1 MFLLQQGGGIIL
13 GDFLSDKGRVK
24 TQFVDA
30 LARMLIC
37 RGCTRMARLSD
48 STRSTRST
56 RLKIGNDPLTHSPQF
71 WYNYPLWRRSSY
83 SQTNTR

>member
-24 TQFVDA
+24 TQLVDA

-37 RGCTRMARLSD
+37 RGCTRMVRLHD
-48 STRSTRST
+48 ST
-56 RLKIGNDPLTHSPQF
+56 
-71 WYNYPLWRRSSY
+71 
-83 SQTNTR
+83 